1 MKASRQ
7 PTMAVKRRNKMSNNT
22 KPQLTIDGI
31 EYDVEKFTDHQKMLL
46 EHVVDLDRKVN
57 SARFNLDQL
66 QVGKDSFFNMLKLSL
81 DQAPADVEDKL
92 ETAE

>member
-1 MKASRQ
+1 MG
-7 PTMAVKRRNKMSNNT
+7 NNT
-22 KPQLTIDGI
+22 KPQLTIDGV
-31 EYDVEKFTDHQKMLL
+31 EYDVEKFTDQQKMLL

-66 QVGKDSFFNMLKLSL
+66 QVGKDSFFNLLKQSL
-81 DQAPADVEDKL
+81 AEAPADVEDKL